1 MISRHIQPSN
11 CSFLHKQIVLPSCCS
26 EGEKKQVEPRRSQS
40 LEQTP
45 AWGCEAKCDI
55 TKGKTFIAS
64 KRSNG
69 WTFQNFLGVHWHW
82 LNWRRAGIFSF
93 SGFFWILALTIFQ
106 DSKLILTRRCNIRS
120 NPFHDPLS
128 GSLEVPL
135 GCKHCVCVSDG
146 YFMYMMNNEGR
157 QAGCRQNCSRAEAAC
172 GGHQE
177 GSKWMRIRIGPGPPG
192 EKRCVSLLF
201 NLRTL
206 P

>member
-11 CSFLHKQIVLPSCCS
+11 CSFLHQQIVLPSCCS

-40 LEQTP
+40 LKQTP

-69 WTFQNFLGVHWHW
+69 WTFHISWEFTDTDWTGDEQEFSVFLD
-82 LNWRRAGIFSF
+82 
-93 SGFFWILALTIFQ
+93 FFKILALTTFQ
-106 DSKLILTRRCNIRS
+106 DSRFKLILTRRCNIR
-120 NPFHDPLS
+120 NNLFHDPLS

-135 GCKHCVCVSDG
+135 GCKHCACVSDG

-157 QAGCRQNCSRAEAAC
+157 
-172 GGHQE
+172 
-177 GSKWMRIRIGPGPPG
+177 
-192 EKRCVSLLF
+192 
-201 NLRTL
+201 
-206 P
+206 